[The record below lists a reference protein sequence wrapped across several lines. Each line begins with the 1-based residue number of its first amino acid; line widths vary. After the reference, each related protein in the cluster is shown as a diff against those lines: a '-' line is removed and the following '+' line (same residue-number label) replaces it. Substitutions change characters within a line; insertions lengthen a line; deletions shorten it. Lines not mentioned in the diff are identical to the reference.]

1 MGGFMVEVKGIRFAG
16 KEHLRFFCDSMK
28 KVNYKDE
35 YHVSLCYCLGI
46 NADTRAHIND
56 IYDFASGCVKP
67 ECLHMGWQTSG
78 SVRVVRMAFNL
89 YCNGMPSVTDE
100 MSKDEAQSESRKYT
114 VEDLFCCSYA
124 PYFWEAIKLR
134 YPEYTCN

>member
-1 MGGFMVEVKGIRFAG
+1 MFEADGIQFTSE
-16 KEHLRFFCDSMK
+16 EHYKFYKTALER
-28 KVNYKDE
+28 VNYRDV
-35 YHVSLCYCLGI
+35 YHMALCYCLGI
-46 NADTRAHIND
+46 NRDTREHISD
-56 IYDFASGCVKP
+56 IYDFETGMVNP
-67 ECLHMGWQTSG
+67 DCLSSGWQTSG

-100 MSKDEAQSESRKYT
+100 MSKDEAQSESRRYT